1 MPRITL
7 LISAA
12 ISISLSTFLSRVSF
26 AAIPATSA
34 QPTAIEVLELPEA
47 RRLTVARDIQK
58 IEDEDF
64 RTELKDIAY
73 DSERSLQTRWKAL
86 VLSAELKPEIADL
99 EMQKAANQSE
109 WFMRNAA
116 LVGLRVTKPQE
127 ARELALKLLS
137 DKALIVRSAA
147 LATLDGTLKAQEREA
162 LWVELRQERNFRKG
176 QSLWIRSQIL
186 SRLAEKPE
194 KSEAR
199 KFVAALKEKDQAL
212 HVAAIQGLEKLAGKN
227 FGLSTSTV
235 REKRNLVLDY
245 SSKTTAWR

>member
-1 MPRITL
+1 MPRITFL
-7 LISAA
+7 MSSVVTVAL
-12 ISISLSTFLSRVSF
+12 SIFLSCVVF
-26 AAIPATSA
+26 AAIPAGVP
-34 QPTAIEVLELPEA
+34 QPTALEVLELPEA
-47 RRLTVARDIQK
+47 RRLIVARDVQK
-58 IEDEDF
+58 LEEEDF
-64 RTELKDIAY
+64 RTEIKEIAY

-86 VLSAELKPEIADL
+86 VLSAELKPELADL
-99 EMQKAANQSE
+99 EMRKAATQSE

-116 LVGLRVTKPQE
+116 LVGLRVTQPRE

-147 LATLDGTLKAQEREA
+147 LATLDGVLNTKEREA
-162 LWVELRQERNFRKG
+162 LWTELRQDRNFRKG
-176 QSLWIRSQIL
+176 QSLWLRSQIL

-212 HVAAIQGLEKLAGKN
+212 HVAAIQGLEKLAGRS
-227 FGLSTSTV
+227 FGFPTSTV